1 MGVEGARARWGGSRP
16 APCGLPARSQP
27 SRACLPP
34 PPLSHPPLAP
44 PRRLTPFPPLFPLT
58 PAALLHWQ
66 DYETKHYLPWLINST
81 FNDVHVTLAE
91 TLAQL
96 SVEAGATTFVHL
108 SALAADPNALSAWS
122 RSKAAGEAAVR
133 AVCPGATI
141 VRPADVVGPEDRFL
155 NLFAKMNAALPRIPL
170 VNGGGARV
178 QPLFVHDLAHA
189 IHRIAVSED
198 PHVMLAQTY
207 DLAGPDEYTL
217 REIVEYVLESVRA
230 ESLEVADVTP
240 AVADAIG
247 RVIGVLPYPLIERD
261 RFLRFQVRA
270 RAAAAAAADGAA
282 RPAPGNE
289 PPPAPHAHHTTLFH
303 TRVPATLSQADVVL
317 DETAPTLRLH
327 DLGIEATSME
337 MPGFNFLH
345 RYRSGSHFVE
355 MSGDKDK

>member
-1 MGVEGARARWGGSRP
+1 M
-16 APCGLPARSQP
+16 CGPTHLH
-27 SRACLPP
+27 LPP
-34 PPLSHPPLAP
+34 HLL
-44 PRRLTPFPPLFPLT
+44 LTPPTLFFFLT
-58 PAALLHWQ
+58 Q
-66 DYETKHYLPWLINST
+66 DYETKHYLPWLISST
-81 FNDVHVTLAE
+81 FTDVHVTLAE

-96 SVEAGATTFVHL
+96 SVEAGATTFVHM

-133 AVCPGATI
+133 AACPGATI

-155 NLFAKMNAALPRIPL
+155 NLFARMHGSLPRIPL
-170 VNGGGARV
+170 VNGGAARV
-178 QPLFVHDLAHA
+178 QPLFVQDLAHA
-189 IHRIAVSED
+189 IHRIAISED

-270 RAAAAAAADGAA
+270 ARWRSPPRA
-282 RPAPGNE
+282 R
-289 PPPAPHAHHTTLFH
+289 
-303 TRVPATLSQADVVL
+303 
-317 DETAPTLRLH
+317 APTPPRSP
-327 DLGIEATSME
+327 GATHARTTRRSTRP
-337 MPGFNFLH
+337 PGG
-345 RYRSGSHFVE
+345 RGA
-355 MSGDKDK
+355 G